1 LQLFIFALAT
11 LIGDTARVMND
22 KNGLI
27 KGAKNPAVSP
37 SILPP
42 QLDKEQL
49 KQRLICASQCIELQI
64 QKLDQVKDRFIQK
77 DRAVFTKLL
86 EAHNRH
92 EHYCGVEL
100 AETRRIC
107 RLLINA
113 RLALDQT
120 LLRIQTVSEF
130 DNVVTILGPRIAVI
144 RSVSVGIADVL
155 PEVGGELSSV
165 GDLLSGL
172 MLETGFNSSRIILD
186 FDAIR
191 QDASKILAEAATAT
205 TQKAKEI
212 FPYFP

>member
-1 LQLFIFALAT
+1 
-11 LIGDTARVMND
+11 M
-22 KNGLI
+22 
-27 KGAKNPAVSP
+27 
-37 SILPP
+37 
-42 QLDKEQL
+42 
-49 KQRLICASQCIELQI
+49 CASKCIELQI
-64 QKLDQVKDRFIQK
+64 QKLDQLSDRFIQK
-77 DRAVFTKLL
+77 DKAIFIKLV

-100 AETRRIC
+100 AETRKMC

-120 LLRIQTVSEF
+120 LLRIQTVSNF
-130 DNVVTILGPRIAVI
+130 DNVVTVLGSCIAVI
-144 RSVSVGIADVL
+144 RSVSAGLADVL

-172 MLETGFNSSRIILD
+172 MLETGFNSRGIILD
-186 FDAIR
+186 FDAIN
-191 QDASKILAEAATAT
+191 QEALKILTEAATTT